1 MPNGHLF
8 SRVLHKRCKE
18 CKERSCYFRLFPLQ
32 KGGGDYFHEIK
43 RKGVASSMKMKR
55 RSHVREMDFYM
66 CRILFLFV
74 AEVGGNLA
82 PFLGFPF
89 DDRDGGMVGGEPSLG
104 AGYEFVGFGC
114 GVVA

>member
-1 MPNGHLF
+1 MLTPHP
-8 SRVLHKRCKE
+8 RA
-18 CKERSCYFRLFPLQ
+18 PLQ
-32 KGGGDYFHEIK
+32 GEGSNYFQGLK
-43 RKGVASSMKMKR
+43 RKDVASSMKMKR
-55 RSHVREMDFYM
+55 RSHVRDVEFYM
-66 CRILFLFV
+66 YRILFLFV

-89 DDRDGGMVGGEPSLG
+89 DDGYGGGMGGEPSLG

>member
-1 MPNGHLF
+1 
-8 SRVLHKRCKE
+8 
-18 CKERSCYFRLFPLQ
+18 
-32 KGGGDYFHEIK
+32 
-43 RKGVASSMKMKR
+43 MKMKR

-89 DDRDGGMVGGEPSLG
+89 DDRDGGMVGSEPSLG
-104 AGYEFVGFGC
+104 AGYEFVGFSC